1 VPIPLWAWLAL
12 VAAVAV
18 LLLVDL
24 LVVHRD
30 AHAIGVREAA
40 ALTALWAGLA
50 VGFGGVL
57 WWWQGGE
64 AAAQYLA
71 GYVVEWSL
79 SLDNVFVFAL
89 IFSYFA
95 VPEELRYRVLFW
107 GIVLAIALRG
117 VFIVIGASLLETFA
131 WIAYVFGAF
140 LVATGV
146 KVARHADRKIEP
158 ERNPVL
164 RLLRRVLP
172 VTSEFE
178 GTRLLTR
185 VGGRR
190 AATPLAAALLLVA
203 VFDLVFAVDSIPA
216 ILAITTEPFVVF
228 AANAFALLGLRSLFF
243 LVTGSMTRFRF
254 LNVGLGA
261 ILVLV
266 GAKLFV
272 SEWWKVPVWVALPS
286 IIAILAVTAL
296 ASVLAGRGG
305 RPGPAPEDS
314 PRGSPAVEPGG
325 RVARW
330 SSTRSAATR
339 SSSLRR

>member
-1 VPIPLWAWLAL
+1 MTIPLWAWGALA
-12 VAAVAV
+12 AAIVV

-24 LVVHRD
+24 LVVHRH
-30 AHAIGVREAA
+30 AHAVAVREAA
-40 ALTALWAGLA
+40 TLTAIWAGLA
-50 VGFGGVL
+50 LGFGALL

-64 AAAQYLA
+64 TAAQYLA

-107 GIVLAIALRG
+107 GIVLAIVLRG
-117 VFIVIGASLLETFA
+117 VFIVVGASLLEAFA

-140 LVATGV
+140 LVATGI
-146 KVARHADRKIEP
+146 KVARHAERTIEP
-158 ERNPVL
+158 DRNPVL
-164 RLLRRVLP
+164 RLFRRAVP

-185 VGGRR
+185 DGGRR
-190 AATPLAAALLLVA
+190 AATPLAAAFLLVA
-203 VFDLVFAVDSIPA
+203 VFDVVFAVDSIPA

-243 LVTGSMTRFRF
+243 LVTGSMARVRF
-254 LNVGLGA
+254 LNAGLGA

-266 GAKLFV
+266 GAKMLLAD
-272 SEWWKVPVWVALPS
+272 WWKMPVWISLP
-286 IIAILAVTAL
+286 AILSILGLTVVASAL
-296 ASVLAGRGG
+296 ADRRRG
-305 RPGPAPEDS
+305 RPLAPALE
-314 PRGSPAVEPGG
+314 
-325 RVARW
+325 
-330 SSTRSAATR
+330 R
-339 SSSLRR
+339 SSR

>member
-1 VPIPLWAWLAL
+1 MSIPLWAWAALAAAI
-12 VAAVAV
+12 VA

-24 LVVHRD
+24 LLLHRD
-30 AHAIGVREAA
+30 AHAIGIREAA
-40 ALTALWAGLA
+40 ILTGVWASLALA
-50 VGFGGVL
+50 FGGLL

-64 AAAQYLA
+64 TAALYVSGYL
-71 GYVVEWSL
+71 VEWSL

-107 GIVLAIALRG
+107 GIVLAIVLRG
-117 VFIVIGASLLETFA
+117 IFIVVGASLLETFA
-131 WIAYVFGAF
+131 WVAYVFGAF
-140 LVATGV
+140 LVATGI
-146 KVARHADRKIEP
+146 KVARHAERKIDP

-172 VTSEFE
+172 VTTTFE
-178 GTRLLTR
+178 GTRFLTW

-190 AATPLAAALLLVA
+190 AATPLAAAFLLVA

-243 LVTGSMTRFRF
+243 LVTGSMAHVRF
-254 LNVGLGA
+254 LNAGLGG

-266 GAKLFV
+266 GTKMLIAD
-272 SEWWKVPVWVALPS
+272 WWKMPVWISLP
-286 IIAILAVTAL
+286 AILSILGLTVV
-296 ASVLAGRGG
+296 ASVLVDRRRGG
-305 RPGPAPEDS
+305 PLTPALE
-314 PRGSPAVEPGG
+314 
-325 RVARW
+325 
-330 SSTRSAATR
+330 R
-339 SSSLRR
+339 SSR

>member
-1 VPIPLWAWLAL
+1 LSIPLWAWLAL
-12 VAAVAV
+12 AAAIAV

-40 ALTALWAGLA
+40 TLTAVWAALPL
-50 VGFGGVL
+50 GFGALL

-64 AAAQYLA
+64 TAAEYYA

-107 GIVLAIALRG
+107 GIVLAIVLRA
-117 VFIVIGASLLETFA
+117 VFIVVGASLLETFA
-131 WIAYVFGAF
+131 WVAYLFGAL
-140 LVATGV
+140 LVATGI
-146 KVARHADRKIEP
+146 KVIRHAERKVEP

-164 RLLRRVLP
+164 RLLRRAMP
-172 VTSEFE
+172 VTNEFE
-178 GTRLLTR
+178 GTRLFTR

-190 AATPLAAALLLVA
+190 AATPLAAAFLLVA

-243 LVTGSMTRFRF
+243 LVTGTMARIRF
-254 LNVGLGA
+254 LNAGLGA
-261 ILVLV
+261 ILVFV
-266 GAKLFV
+266 GVKMLIAD
-272 SEWWKVPVWVALPS
+272 WWKMPVWISLPV
-286 IIAILAVTAL
+286 ILGILGVTAL
-296 ASVLAGRGG
+296 ASALAGRRGG
-305 RPGPAPEDS
+305 RTLT
-314 PRGSPAVEPGG
+314 PAVE
-325 RVARW
+325 
-330 SSTRSAATR
+330 R
-339 SSSLRR
+339 SSR

>member
-1 VPIPLWAWLAL
+1 LSIPLWAWLAL
-12 VAAVAV
+12 AAAIAV

-40 ALTALWAGLA
+40 TLTAVWAGLA
-50 VGFGGVL
+50 LGFGALL

-64 AAAQYLA
+64 TAAEYYA

-107 GIVLAIALRG
+107 GIVLAIVLRA
-117 VFIVIGASLLETFA
+117 VFIVVGASLLETFA
-131 WIAYVFGAF
+131 WVAYLFGAL
-140 LVATGV
+140 LVATGI
-146 KVARHADRKIEP
+146 KVIRHAERKVEP

-164 RLLRRVLP
+164 RLLRRAMP
-172 VTSEFE
+172 VTNEFE
-178 GTRLLTR
+178 GTRLFTR

-190 AATPLAAALLLVA
+190 AATPLAAAFLLVA

-243 LVTGSMTRFRF
+243 LVTGTMARIRF
-254 LNVGLGA
+254 LNAGLGA
-261 ILVLV
+261 ILVFV
-266 GAKLFV
+266 GVKMLIAD
-272 SEWWKVPVWVALPS
+272 WWKMPVWISLPV
-286 IIAILAVTAL
+286 ILGILGVTAL
-296 ASVLAGRGG
+296 ASALAGRRGG
-305 RPGPAPEDS
+305 RTLT
-314 PRGSPAVEPGG
+314 PAVE
-325 RVARW
+325 
-330 SSTRSAATR
+330 R
-339 SSSLRR
+339 SSR

>member
-1 VPIPLWAWLAL
+1 VPIPLWAWVALA
-12 VAAVAV
+12 AAIVV
-18 LLLVDL
+18 LLAVDL
-24 LVVHRD
+24 LLVHRD
-30 AHAIGVREAA
+30 AHAIAVREAA
-40 ALTALWAGLA
+40 VLTAVWATLA
-50 VGFGGVL
+50 VGFGALL

-64 AAAQYLA
+64 TAAQYLA

-107 GIVLAIALRG
+107 GIVLAIVLRG
-117 VFIVIGASLLETFA
+117 VFIVVGASLLESFA

-140 LVATGV
+140 LVATGI
-146 KVARHADRKIEP
+146 KVARHAERKIDP

-164 RLLRRVLP
+164 RLLRRALP
-172 VTSEFE
+172 VTTTFE
-178 GTRLLTR
+178 GTRFLTR

-190 AATPLAAALLLVA
+190 AATPLAAAFLLVA

-243 LVTGSMTRFRF
+243 LVTGSMARLRF
-254 LNVGLGA
+254 LNAGLGA

-266 GAKLFV
+266 GTKMLIAD
-272 SEWWKVPVWVALPS
+272 WWKMPVWISLP
-286 IIAILAVTAL
+286 AILSILALTVL
-296 ASVLAGRGG
+296 ASALAGRRRGG
-305 RPGPAPEDS
+305 PLAPALE
-314 PRGSPAVEPGG
+314 
-325 RVARW
+325 
-330 SSTRSAATR
+330 RSAR
-339 SSSLRR
+339 